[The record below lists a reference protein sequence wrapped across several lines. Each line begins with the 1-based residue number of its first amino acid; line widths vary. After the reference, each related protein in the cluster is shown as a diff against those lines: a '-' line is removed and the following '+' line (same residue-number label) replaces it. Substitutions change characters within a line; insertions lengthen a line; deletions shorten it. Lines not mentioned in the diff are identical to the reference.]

1 MDELELE
8 ELSNKVDDFLINE
21 VERYKISPL
30 MLSAV
35 VNARLYLF
43 NEISGSEEN
52 FKILLDTLQEFEP
65 VEKPTLQWN

>member
-1 MDELELE
+1 MDDLEIA

-21 VERYKISPL
+21 VERYNISPL

-43 NEISGSEEN
+43 NEINGTEES
-52 FKILLDTLQEFEP
+52 FKRMLEILDDIEP
-65 VEKPTLQWN
+65 VEKPTLQ

>member
-1 MDELELE
+1 MMDDLEIA

-30 MLSAV
+30 ELSAV
-35 VNARLYLF
+35 INARLYLF

-52 FKILLDTLQEFEP
+52 FKDLMETLQAFEP
-65 VEKPTLQWN
+65 VEKPTLQ

>member
-1 MDELELE
+1 
-8 ELSNKVDDFLINE
+8 
-21 VERYKISPL
+21 

-52 FKILLDTLQEFEP
+52 FKILLDTLQEFES
-65 VEKPTLQWN
+65 VEKSTLH

>member
-1 MDELELE
+1 MMDELELA
-8 ELSNKVDDFLINE
+8 ELSNKVDDFLISE

-52 FKILLDTLQEFEP
+52 FKILLDTLQEFES
-65 VEKPTLQWN
+65 VEKSTLH

>member
-1 MDELELE
+1 MDELEIA

-30 MLSAV
+30 ELSAV
-35 VNARLYLF
+35 INARLYLF

-52 FKILLDTLQEFEP
+52 FKQLLDTLQEFEP
-65 VEKPTLQWN
+65 AEKPTLQ

>member
-1 MDELELE
+1 MDELELA
-8 ELSNKVDDFLINE
+8 ELSNKVDDFLISE

-43 NEISGSEEN
+43 NEISGSEKN
-52 FKILLDTLQEFEP
+52 FKILLDTLQEFES
-65 VEKPTLQWN
+65 VEKSTLH

>member
-1 MDELELE
+1 MDDLEIA

-30 MLSAV
+30 ELSAV
-35 VNARLYLF
+35 INARLYLF

-52 FKILLDTLQEFEP
+52 FKDLMETLQAFEP
-65 VEKPTLQWN
+65 VEKPTLQ

>member
-65 VEKPTLQWN
+65 VEKPTLQ

>member
-1 MDELELE
+1 MDELEIA

-30 MLSAV
+30 ELSAV
-35 VNARLYLF
+35 INARLYLF

-52 FKILLDTLQEFEP
+52 FKQLLDTLQEFEP
-65 VEKPTLQWN
+65 VEKPTLQ

>member
-1 MDELELE
+1 MDELEIA

-30 MLSAV
+30 ELSAV
-35 VNARLYLF
+35 INARLYLF

-52 FKILLDTLQEFEP
+52 FKQLLNTLQEFEP
-65 VEKPTLQWN
+65 VEKPTLQ

>member
-1 MDELELE
+1 MDDLEIA

-21 VERYKISPL
+21 VERYNITPL

-35 VNARLYLF
+35 INARLYLF

-52 FKILLDTLQEFEP
+52 FKDLMETLQAFEP
-65 VEKPTLQWN
+65 VEKPTLQ

>member
-52 FKILLDTLQEFEP
+52 FKRLLDTLQELEP
-65 VEKPTLQWN
+65 VEKPTLQ